1 MKDIALHQLSP
12 LASAVNSSPS
22 SLMKRR
28 CLRPL
33 GIFVLVL
40 PAMAVYAPIPEQEQ
54 GKLLSA
60 SVGASIYHDSNL
72 FAARTGPIS
81 TFVHELTPSLV
92 LNTSVTDQTF
102 LSASYKLTL
111 DYFDDRPGQ
120 KLIFSHDFD
129 ARLAHSF
136 APGTTVDFNDDYQIQ
151 GNPQSLLAG
160 VPVNTDQSFKRN
172 QFDARSTLAL
182 SERTSVAVKA
192 RLIDYSYNNAVLAS
206 TIDHSEN
213 LVGFEGSFEVRP
225 QIKLN
230 ADYRYQTVDY
240 RNDGAANNKHSNFF
254 LGGLDYTATRKLT
267 LTLTAGVEERQRD
280 GAGNVTAPSVELS
293 AKYDYAQGS
302 YVSAGYGYDLEETSN
317 VALYTDEKVNRFFV
331 NVQHALGGSL
341 TASASVDIEPSQLQ
355 GRAGVSPDR
364 SETTDR
370 LGLGL
375 TWLGAKN
382 WSVSTTFDY
391 DRVSSSDVSRE
402 YVRNRVGLNARYS
415 Y

>member
-1 MKDIALHQLSP
+1 
-12 LASAVNSSPS
+12 
-22 SLMKRR
+22 MKRR

-33 GIFVLVL
+33 GIFILVL

-54 GKLLSA
+54 GKLLTA
-60 SVGASIYHDSNL
+60 SVGASLYHDSNL
-72 FAARTGPIS
+72 FAARTGPVS
-81 TFVHELTPSLV
+81 TFVHELTPSLN
-92 LNTSVTDQTF
+92 LNASVSDQTF

-120 KLIFSHDFD
+120 KLVLSHDFD

-136 APGTTVDFNDDYQIQ
+136 SPGSTVDFNDEYQIQ

-172 QFDARSTLAL
+172 QFDGRGTMAL

-192 RLIDYSYNNAVLAS
+192 RLIDYAYNNVTLANS
-206 TIDHSEN
+206 IDHSEN
-213 LVGFEGSFEVRP
+213 LVGLEGTFEVQP

-240 RNDGAANNKHSNFF
+240 RTDGAANNKHSNFF
-254 LGGLDYTATRKLT
+254 LGGLSYAAARKLT
-267 LTLTAGVEERQRD
+267 LTLTAGAENRQRD
-280 GAGNVTAPSVELS
+280 GAGNVTAPSIELS

-302 YVSAGYGYDLEETSN
+302 YLSAGYSYDLEETSN
-317 VALYTDEKVNRFFV
+317 VVLYTDEKVNRFFV

-341 TASASVDIEPSQLQ
+341 TASGSMEILPSQLQ

-370 LGLGL
+370 FGLGL
-375 TWLGAKN
+375 TWLAEKN
-382 WSVSTTFDY
+382 WSVSATYDY
-391 DRVSSSDVSRE
+391 DRVSSSDVTRE
-402 YVRNRVGLNARYS
+402 YSRNRVGLNARYS